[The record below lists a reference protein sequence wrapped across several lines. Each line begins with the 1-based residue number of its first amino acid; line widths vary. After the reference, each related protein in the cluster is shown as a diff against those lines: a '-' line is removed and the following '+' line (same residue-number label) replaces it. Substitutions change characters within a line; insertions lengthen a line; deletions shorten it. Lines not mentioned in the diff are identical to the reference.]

1 MPIKFDYT
9 PYKATMQLAAL
20 SGQADR
26 AKREE
31 QISLKREEMAA
42 RKQESQADRAFRRE
56 MTEFDAQLRIESS
69 KRSKMWEV
77 EKMEMR
83 SRLDFQ
89 EEEQTRMRK
98 KQETDVKLEKL
109 DEEFEKGMLTG
120 EEYKRIKA
128 KIEYGVTLPSQR
140 IDPMKQMIANMMQQG
155 GEEVAPEP
163 EKKGFGEGI
172 RDWAY
177 NLGSEEVSN
186 KPQEA
191 EQLPEELIEKPS
203 GSSKAPM
210 FVDGVLNLPLKGLTE
225 EEVKKLPKGRRFYAP
240 NSWRILIR

>member
-1 MPIKFDYT
+1 MPIRFDYT
-9 PYKATMQLAAL
+9 PYRATMQLAAL
-20 SGQADR
+20 AGQADR
-26 AKREE
+26 AKAEE
-31 QISLKREEMAA
+31 QINLKREEMDA
-42 RKQESQADRAFRRE
+42 RKQEAASDRQFR
-56 MTEFDAQLRIESS
+56 MDMAQFDAELRLESS

-155 GEEVAPEP
+155 GEATPEP
-163 EKKGFGEGI
+163 EKKGWSERL
-172 RDWAY
+172 RDWSY
-177 NLGSEEVSN
+177 NRESN
-186 KPQEA
+186 P
-191 EQLPEELIEKPS
+191 PEERV
-203 GSSKAPM
+203 
-210 FVDGVLNLPLKGLTE
+210 VDSPISRFAGGTVGMMQGGHLSVPKKVTTE
-225 EEVKKLPKGRRFYAP
+225 EQRNALPKGTVYIGPDGVRRVK
-240 NSWRILIR
+240 S